1 MINSDIQV
9 YRDFP
14 VVNGYVQVQ
23 PNWESD
29 KTEWTVDEVLAAIP
43 GSTYVQLPH
52 PGTNLTT
59 GSDFGAQAVVRVPG
73 QTFEINL

>member
-1 MINSDIQV
+1 MNDEIQV

-14 VVNGYVQVQ
+14 VINGYVQVE
-23 PNWESD
+23 PNRESD

-43 GSTYVQLPH
+43 GSAYIQLPH
-52 PGTNLTT
+52 PDTNPTT
-59 GSDFGAQAVVRVPG
+59 GSDFGAQGFVRVPG